1 MNLKEKDVFSLTMRQ
16 ESTIRDG
23 GPGCAGKAKKQDQE
37 PPRFS
42 RGGPRFGLMKR
53 RPHPPDIRPPGFA
66 SLVFGPREKPGGEQ
80 KQEHVSDGQG
90 CTLDG
95 NPKSKDQK
103 RLRRPFGDSRRGQGC
118 GGKSTPLIPGKE

>member
-1 MNLKEKDVFSLTMRQ
+1 MRQ

-53 RPHPPDIRPPGFA
+53 RPHPPDIRPPGF
-66 SLVFGPREKPGGEQ
+66 VFGPREKPGGEQ
-80 KQEHVSDGQG
+80 KQKHVSDGQG
-90 CTLDG
+90 CPLDG
-95 NPKSKDQK
+95 NSKRK
-103 RLRRPFGDSRRGQGC
+103 A
-118 GGKSTPLIPGKE
+118 KSTKLKIKSASGGPSGTLGEARGAGG